1 MTPLLLAF
9 ALTTSLD
16 TQPPEAA
23 TAAAGAY
30 RQGLALLANE
40 YWEEAADAFTRAID
54 LEPRFTLAYYG
65 LGRARM
71 GLKAFPAAVAALT
84 RCRELF
90 LSDLGNRAADQLA
103 ASQRRQ
109 DQIFQLREALRER
122 QAGPQTSGNQTV
134 VRQLQD
140 QLRDLETLNRTSLD
154 LQLRPPAFV
163 SLSLGSAHFRAGQ
176 LGQAETAYRDALAA
190 NPKMGEAHN
199 NLAVVFLL
207 TGRLA
212 EAEKAAAQ
220 AERHGYRV
228 SPQFKRDL
236 KLARPR

>member
-1 MTPLLLAF
+1 MTPLLM
-9 ALTTSLD
+9 ALTLATSLD
-16 TQPPEAA
+16 VQPPPTA

-30 RQGLALLANE
+30 RQGLALLAHE
-40 YWEEAADAFTRAID
+40 YWAEAADAFARAID

-71 GLKAFPAAVAALT
+71 GQKAFPAAVTALT

-90 LSDLGNRAADQLA
+90 LSDLGTRAADQLA
-103 ASQRRQ
+103 ASHRRQ
-109 DQIFQLREALRER
+109 DQILQLREALRER
-122 QAGPQTSGNQTV
+122 QAGPQTSGNQTI

-140 QLRDLETLNRTSLD
+140 QLWDLETLNRTSLE

-176 LGQAETAYRDALAA
+176 LAEAEAAYLDALNA

-199 NLAVVFLL
+199 NLAVVYLL
-207 TGRLA
+207 TGRVA
-212 EAEKAAAQ
+212 EADKAVAR
-220 AERHGYRV
+220 AERHGYPV

-236 KLARPR
+236 KLASPR